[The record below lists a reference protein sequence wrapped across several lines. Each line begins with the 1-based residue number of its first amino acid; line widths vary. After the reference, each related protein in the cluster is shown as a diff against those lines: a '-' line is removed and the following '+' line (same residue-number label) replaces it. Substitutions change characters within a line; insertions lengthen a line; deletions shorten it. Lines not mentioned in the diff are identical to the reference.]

1 MAISWCTPTCKGGDV
16 ASDGE
21 YKRLGKIGIEITKTS
36 ETETEVV
43 LTINTYVATKYNCY
57 DSNNAYYYNADASS
71 ATSKQRSVD
80 INHTNGSGKGW
91 TGNQT
96 LLGTHTFKRGK
107 TKSEQEISFSV
118 KLTDFGWVGVTLTH
132 TVKYTI
138 PALKKYTISY
148 SANDKTLTN
157 TLPAQQYKYYGE
169 AVYVSNTVPTTVGYY
184 CNAWMLSAS
193 AGGTVYQFGD
203 KYTANE
209 SAILY
214 ASWKEYVYTISYNAN
229 GDGVINVPASQTK
242 KYGEGVTLAGAPVR
256 ENYNFLGWSTSSSD
270 TAATYESGKS
280 YDDWATVCTSQ
291 NETIT
296 LYAVWELAHIPPIIS
311 NVVVERCDAEGTHA
325 DDGTYFDVSFDW
337 ATDESR
343 EAMGHAVYI
352 KAYDKDRA
360 LVVEQTFNLSD
371 FYTFIGHFSL
381 SDFNLKALGGGYIDN
396 EYSYTVTITVMDSSD
411 ITSTVQRTLMSVAY
425 PIDIYKEGK
434 GVAFG
439 KPASREGAF
448 DINFDAVFNK
458 SIEFGETALQSLKP
472 ILLDMFYPVHSI
484 YISHS
489 HEDPNELFG
498 GTWERIVD
506 RFLWGV
512 DEEAKIGTTGG
523 ERTHTLTAAEMPEH
537 QHTLLNY
544 NENGYTTDEWTKSSA
559 TIGASKKGFIENL
572 NTSKAGGGQSHNNMP
587 PYVQVSIWHRTA

>member
-1 MAISWCTPTCKGGDV
+1 MSLLPDNSYGWGPIETTKNYG
-16 ASDGE
+16 
-21 YKRLGKIGIEITKTS
+21 RIGISANVSCTDDDENAMVTL
-36 ETETEVV
+36 EVWFWSK
-43 LTINTYVATKYNCY
+43 YSAT
-57 DSNNAYYYNADASS
+57 DSNNNLYFDLNTTTAS
-71 ATSKQRSVD
+71 TYVGKVD
-80 INHTNGSGKGW
+80 IRTTHNSGSGWNAANKVHVYTYGPFPVARE
-91 TGNQT
+91 TSDKT
-96 LLGTHTFKRGK
+96 LYCAA
-107 TKSEQEISFSV
+107 
-118 KLTDFGWVGVTLTH
+118 KLTGVEIASGTMTH
-132 TVKYTI
+132 WISYVV
-138 PALKKYTISY
+138 PAIKSYIISY
-148 SANDKTLTN
+148 SPNGYNA
-157 TLPAQQYKYYGE
+157 
-169 AVYVSNTVPTTVGYY
+169 TVPASENKYHNQPYTVSSTAPSPAPEGYI
-184 CNAWMLSAS
+184 CNCWITDVSH
-193 AGGTVYQFGD
+193 GYTEYPFGSQ
-203 KYTANE
+203 YTANE
-209 SAILY
+209 SITLY
-214 ASWKEYVYTISYNAN
+214 ARWDKIKYCVSLDPKGGAIDSITSVKVDEKEY
-229 GDGVINVPASQTK
+229 
-242 KYGEGVTLAGAPVR
+242 GELYALPIPTR
-256 ENYNFLGWSTSSSD
+256 TDYNFLGWSTNPSSTTVD
-270 TAATYESGKS
+270 YPPGVS
-280 YDDWATVCTSQ
+280 YTVRQ
-291 NETIT
+291 PLT

-311 NVVVERCDAEGTHA
+311 NVVVERCEADGTHA

-337 ATDESR
+337 ATDEAR
-343 EAMGHAVYI
+343 NAMGLVVYI
-352 KAYDKDRA
+352 KAYLPDGK
-360 LVVEQTFNLSD
+360 LVVEETFDISVFSSFVGN
-371 FYTFIGHFSL
+371 FSL
-381 SDFNLKALGGGYIDN
+381 KDFNITALGDSSIDSDN
-396 EYSYTVTITVMDSSD
+396 NYTVTVTVVDYAEKAN
-411 ITSTVQRTLMSVAY
+411 TVERTLMSVAY